1 MEPTQNQAT
10 TETTPESSTQA
21 TTNQTATPAQPTTT
35 PATPAVENDTLM
47 GVLCYLGPLVIIP
60 YMTSLDNPFVKFHVK
75 QGIVLFGLEVI
86 LYIAGAMFLFGGLY
100 PIIMLLNLGTLILT
114 IIGIVNVVGKK
125 EVALPLIGQ
134 FADKVKI

>member
-1 MEPTQNQAT
+1 MEPTQNQNT
-10 TETTPESSTQA
+10 TSNTESTQSTAPTQPVTTP
-21 TTNQTATPAQPTTT
+21 TATP
-35 PATPAVENDTLM
+35 EIKDDTLM

-60 YMTSLDNPFVKFHVK
+60 YMTSLDKPFVKFHVK

-86 LYIAGAMFLFGGLY
+86 LYIVGTMFLFSGLY

>member
-1 MEPTQNQAT
+1 MEPTQNQT
-10 TETTPESSTQA
+10 TENTTTPTPA
-21 TTNQTATPAQPTTT
+21 PAQPTTT
-35 PATPAVENDTLM
+35 QATPGVENDTLM

-75 QGIVLFGLEVI
+75 QGIVLFGLEVV
-86 LYIAGAMFLFGGLY
+86 LYIAGTMFLFSGLY
-100 PIIMLLNLGTLILT
+100 PIVMLLNLGTLVLAIM
-114 IIGIVNVVGKK
+114 GIVNVVGKK

>member
-1 MEPTQNQAT
+1 MEPTQNQT
-10 TETTPESSTQA
+10 
-21 TTNQTATPAQPTTT
+21 TTNGTEQSPAPAQPVVNSN
-35 PATPAVENDTLM
+35 AQEIQKDTLM

-60 YMTSLDNPFVKFHVK
+60 YMTALDNSFVKFHVK

-86 LYIAGAMFLFGGLY
+86 LYILGSMFLFSGLY

-125 EVALPLIGQ
+125 EMALPLIGQ
-134 FADKVKI
+134 LADKVKI

>member
-1 MEPTQNQAT
+1 MEPNQNQNT
-10 TETTPESSTQA
+10 TSTSESTQTSA
-21 TTNQTATPAQPTTT
+21 PTQPAATPTAAP
-35 PATPAVENDTLM
+35 EMKDDTLM
-47 GVLCYLGPLVIIP
+47 GMLCYLGPLVIIP
-60 YMTSLDNPFVKFHVK
+60 YMTALDNPFVKFHVK

-86 LYIAGAMFLFGGLY
+86 IYIVGTMFLFSGLY

-114 IIGIVNVVGKK
+114 IMGIVNVVGKK

>member
-1 MEPTQNQAT
+1 MEPTQNQ
-10 TETTPESSTQA
+10 
-21 TTNQTATPAQPTTT
+21 TNQ
-35 PATPAVENDTLM
+35 PATEPAAVDTSSNQPVAAEVQTDTLM

-60 YMTSLDNPFVKFHVK
+60 YMTSLDKPFVKYHVK
-75 QGIVLFGLEVI
+75 QGVVLFGLEVVIYI
-86 LYIAGAMFLFGGLY
+86 LGTMFLFSGLY

-125 EVALPLIGQ
+125 ETALPLIGQ

>member
-1 MEPTQNQAT
+1 MESNQN
-10 TETTPESSTQA
+10 P
-21 TTNQTATPAQPTTT
+21 TTNTEPTATPTQPDST
-35 PATPAVENDTLM
+35 PATAPEVQTDTLM

-60 YMTSLDNPFVKFHVK
+60 YMTALDNPFVKFHVK
-75 QGIVLFGLEVI
+75 QGIILFGLEVI
-86 LYIAGAMFLFGGLY
+86 FYIVGTMFLFSGFY

-134 FADKVKI
+134 YAEKVKI

>member
-1 MEPTQNQAT
+1 MEPNQNQT
-10 TETTPESSTQA
+10 TETTTEQ
-21 TTNQTATPAQPTTT
+21 TPAPVQPA
-35 PATPAVENDTLM
+35 ATNTEKSAEQNDTLM

-75 QGIVLFGLEVI
+75 QGIVLFGLVVI
-86 LYIAGAMFLFGGLY
+86 FYILGTMFLFSGLY

-134 FADKVKI
+134 YADKVKI

>member
-10 TETTPESSTQA
+10 TNGTEQSPTS
-21 TTNQTATPAQPTTT
+21 AQPTVNSN
-35 PATPAVENDTLM
+35 AQEVQKDTLM

-60 YMTSLDNPFVKFHVK
+60 YMTALDNSFVKFHVK

-86 LYIAGAMFLFGGLY
+86 LYILGSMFLFSGLY

-114 IIGIVNVVGKK
+114 IMGIVNVVGKK

-134 FADKVKI
+134 LADKVKI

>member
-1 MEPTQNQAT
+1 MEPTQNQNTSTDTEQT
-10 TETTPESSTQA
+10 T
-21 TTNQTATPAQPTTT
+21 TPAQPAPTT
-35 PATPAVENDTLM
+35 ATPQIENDTLM

-60 YMTSLDNPFVKFHVK
+60 YMTALDNPFVKFHVK

-86 LYIAGAMFLFGGLY
+86 LYIAGTMFLFNGLY

-114 IIGIVNVVGKK
+114 IIGIVNVVSKK

-134 FADKVKI
+134 FAEKVKI